1 MRVVVSLVSVVVAS
15 TDGGGPSTGTTGG
28 GGTASEAWG
37 PATIDSIGVAPVATP
52 TPSTPVTVA
61 ATPSTDRL
69 STSGHRGAGRERAGR
84 ASAVVG
90 AAAVTASS
98 SLVTSG

>member
-1 MRVVVSLVSVVVAS
+1 M
-15 TDGGGPSTGTTGG
+15 P
-28 GGTASEAWG
+28 EADHT
-37 PATIDSIGVAPVATP
+37 PTTP
-52 TPSTPVTVA
+52 TPDPFHPVTVA

-69 STSGHRGAGRERAGR
+69 STSGHRGAGRGRAGR